1 MFADVQTVSTI
12 IAATAVTVT
21 AVFGLLQL
29 RNYRRHLKNMEAAM
43 NIQTI
48 IRLYEIWTNQNVDRD
63 RELMKKCAVNSY
75 EEWRQRYSNAEE
87 GKAMQRVGRLYETF
101 ALLARKETID
111 SNLLIEI
118 LEDALI
124 EDWAFMKPIIY
135 GLREEFHN
143 PSIGRNMEWMVN
155 LAEKL
160 KATKRGHS

>member
-21 AVFGLLQL
+21 AFFGLLQL
-29 RNYRRHLKNMEAAM
+29 RNYRRHLKYIEAAT

-63 RELMKKCAVNSY
+63 RELMKKCTINSY
-75 EEWRQRYSNAEE
+75 EEWRQKYSNAKE

-111 SNLLIEI
+111 SNLLIAI

-124 EDWAFMKPIIY
+124 EDWEFMKPIIY
-135 GLREEFHN
+135 GLRKEFHN
-143 PSIGRNMEWMVN
+143 PLIGRNMEWMVN

-160 KATKRGHS
+160 KVTKRRHP

>member
-1 MFADVQTVSTI
+1 MLADAQTVSII
-12 IAATAVTVT
+12 IAATTVTVT
-21 AVFGLLQL
+21 AAFGLLQL

-43 NIQTI
+43 NIQTV

-63 RELMKKCAVNSY
+63 RELMKKCTINSY
-75 EEWRQRYSNAEE
+75 EEWRQKYSNAEE
-87 GKAMQRVGRLYETF
+87 GRAMQRVGRLYETF

-124 EDWAFMKPIIY
+124 EDWEFMKPIIY
-135 GLREEFHN
+135 GLRKEFHN
-143 PSIGRNMEWMVN
+143 PLIGRNMEWMVN

-160 KATKRGHS
+160 KARRRTHH